1 MSDKF
6 LIVGLGNPGAEYAL
20 TRHNIGFMVLDMLA
34 EHFRLSF
41 KGGFKG
47 DYAVADVYGK
57 RVYFLKPQTY
67 MNLSGDSV
75 ASLASYFKIESENIL
90 VVHDDLDMEFGKFK
104 LKLGGS
110 AGGHNGIR
118 SIIACL
124 NTEKFIRGKCGIG
137 RPNVGGRNYVLGKF
151 TQEEFDKLDDFLSIA
166 KDAIICYLNCGLKEA
181 MNSFNNKN
189 IKKEEN

>member
-1 MSDKF
+1 MPDKF
-6 LIVGLGNPGAEYAL
+6 LIVGLGNPGVEYAL
-20 TRHNIGFMVLDMLA
+20 TRHNIGFMVLDVLK
-34 EHFRLSF
+34 EHLKLDF
-41 KGGFKG
+41 KDGFKG
-47 DYAVADVYGK
+47 DYAVSDVYGK

-75 ASLASYFKIESENIL
+75 SSLANYFKINSENIL

-104 LKLGGS
+104 LKFGGS

-137 RPNVGGRNYVLGKF
+137 RPSGSGKNHVLGKF
-151 TQEEFDKLDDFLSIA
+151 NQEELDKLEDILSIA
-166 KDAIICYLNCGLKEA
+166 KDAIICYLKSGLKEA

-189 IKKEEN
+189 IKKEET